1 MLELDDLDRRIL
13 LQLQEDASQ
22 TNQQLAERVFASAPT
37 CLRRVRHLQEL
48 GIIRKQVALLDADK
62 ISPSLTAI
70 VEINLSQQSA
80 ETFEQF
86 ERLVADEHAVLQ
98 CYRVSSGPDFVLIL
112 QISDMPAYHE
122 LVGRLFTATNYVRN
136 VRTFFSIHR
145 SKFETRVNNLSDFNE
160 LAE

>member
-13 LQLQEDASQ
+13 QQLQEDASL

-37 CLRRVRHLQEL
+37 CLRRVRHLQEQ
-48 GIIRKQVALLDADK
+48 GIIRKQVALLDGDK

-70 VEINLSQQSA
+70 VEINLSQQSS
-80 ETFEQF
+80 EVFIQF
-86 ERLVADEHAVLQ
+86 ERLVSHEEALLQ

-112 QISDMPAYHE
+112 QVSDMPAYHD
-122 LVGRLFTATNYVRN
+122 LVGRLFTATHHVRN

-145 SKFETRVNNLSDFNE
+145 SKFETRVNNLLDVE
-160 LAE
+160 Q